1 LSKYTYDEYYRD
13 YYQKNKKKILEQ
25 TREYRKKKQRAW
37 YLKNQEKLS
46 AIAKTRARLKRIAK
60 KQALYD
66 KSERPSVSSIK
77 DISPGV
83 SLDI

>member
-13 YYQKNKKKILEQ
+13 YYFKNKKKILEQ
-25 TREYRKKKQRAW
+25 TREYRKKKQRKW

-46 AIAKTRARLKRIAK
+46 AIAKERARLKRIAK

-66 KSERPSVSSIK
+66 KFGKPGVSSIK
-77 DISPGV
+77 DIS
-83 SLDI
+83 LDI